1 MGYSLKNHH
10 EICGNFINK
19 AKKQDLY
26 VWILQRIFREVLFSN
41 ESYKV

>member
-19 AKKQDLY
+19 AKKTRLIRMDSAKDF
-26 VWILQRIFREVLFSN
+26 QRGFIF
-41 ESYKV
+41 K